1 MFKTVGQIKT
11 GQYFGERALLSLEDR
26 AATVVCSTPCKFV
39 TLSKLDYNI
48 VLKVIQKQEM
58 KEMVLFLRNFSI
70 FEKIR
75 NY

>member
-1 MFKTVGQIKT
+1 MFKTVGQITSGKS
-11 GQYFGERALLSLEDR
+11 FGERALLSNEDR
-26 AATVVCSTPCKFV
+26 AATVVCTTPCKFA
-39 TLSKLDYNI
+39 TLSKMDYDI

-70 FEKIR
+70 FKKIR